1 MHRLVF
7 FQLEIIFGIFIF
19 SSNGQSCPYNIN
31 GGVLQY
37 DAINASSIINT
48 NLCNSNAY
56 SSISI
61 IYTGT
66 VLLNITAPSIQPI
79 VIAPVDGSSSNVLQ
93 ISAINT
99 NANRIQIQ
107 MSLSSNQVLR
117 PLFLTSSSIIA
128 PTSTLSINIMQTI
141 PDAMDFEVVGYV
153 SSSTVSL
160 ANYEIIFNTTNT
172 NSGVRK
178 YKMMKYFNILLQF
191 SRVYHYLIL
200 FMASPILQV
209 LLFQAIIIL
218 LLSIVPKC
226 HHRSLLINYH

>member
-1 MHRLVF
+1 
-7 FQLEIIFGIFIF
+7 
-19 SSNGQSCPYNIN
+19 
-31 GGVLQY
+31 
-37 DAINASSIINT
+37 
-48 NLCNSNAY
+48 
-56 SSISI
+56 
-61 IYTGT
+61 
-66 VLLNITAPSIQPI
+66 LNITAPSIQPI

-153 SSSTVSL
+153 SSSTASL

-209 LLFQAIIIL
+209 LLFQAIIIF